1 MKFLQSRF
9 EEYIL
14 ANEKYNIHPELEGI
28 YNYKTQNLKQKR
40 NLIFYGPTG
49 TGKYTQVLK

>member
-28 YNYKTQNLKQKR
+28 YNYKTQNSL
-40 NLIFYGPTG
+40 Y
-49 TGKYTQVLK
+49 